1 MTLCLFQTALLY
13 HYSKEVSSNSLS
25 FTTESS
31 PTCRESYTKQVDF
44 YSLANQVLN
53 AKTKKAILWMN
64 LPLETYQL
72 AAAHLRDD
80 AITYDVIMQRTN
92 SSESVGHYVATLKHL
107 AMECKFE
114 EAM

>member
-1 MTLCLFQTALLY
+1 
-13 HYSKEVSSNSLS
+13 
-25 FTTESS
+25 
-31 PTCRESYTKQVDF
+31 VDF

-80 AITYDVIMQRTN
+80 AITYDVIMQRT
-92 SSESVGHYVATLKHL
+92 
-107 AMECKFE
+107 
-114 EAM
+114 